1 MFDFIFKHKL
11 NQTKN
16 LQNSSLG
23 RDRLFLLLLL
33 SLQSRKARGR
43 EEKEAEKVSLA
54 ADLNISDYHQLKAVS

>member
-54 ADLNISDYHQLKAVS
+54 ADLNISVYYQLKAVS